1 MKLIIKSEPINNST
15 LSSSRSETFEITD
28 SEASLLIDWDYEQ
41 QRVDP
46 AVKKPVRRSVQEV
59 ADAQFSRPDYNNWHN
74 YHRQDRAGARVSSF
88 EVWNEHGD
96 QPVGAAPSPEE
107 IYLEKLEDEA
117 RARRTEVVRAAINSL
132 PPVQRAVVEAIFDDG
147 KRPVDVAAERGVSK
161 AAISKTLT
169 KALKR
174 VEELVLASGVN
185 SADLS
190 GLPLSG
196 TQGAAQEG
204 RTS

>member
-1 MKLIIKSEPINNST
+1 MKLTIKSEPINNSS
-15 LSSSRSETFEITD
+15 LALSRSETFEITD
-28 SEASLLIDWDYEQ
+28 SDAVMLIDWDYQ
-41 QRVDP
+41 QQCADP
-46 AVKKPVRRSVQEV
+46 AVKKPVRRSAQEA
-59 ADAQFSRPDYNNWHN
+59 ADAQLSRPDYNNWHN
-74 YHRQDRAGARVSSF
+74 YHRQERAGVKVSSF

-107 IYLEKLEDEA
+107 IYLSQLDDEA
-117 RARRTEVVRAAINSL
+117 RVRRDQIVRAAINAL
-132 PPVQRAVVEAIFDDG
+132 PRVQREVVEAIFDDG

-161 AAISKTLT
+161 AAISQTLK

-174 VEELVLASGVN
+174 IEQVVLASGVN
-185 SADLS
+185 DLDAS

-196 TQGAAQEG
+196 TASAAQEG